1 MNVAFNVRFAT
12 RLGERLVGLL
22 RNDVCASG
30 EVLVL
35 SPCSNIHTFG
45 MKGDIDVAFVDACG
59 CVLKTERSLQPRRFC
74 SCDGARVVLERRSTG
89 DSPWFEVGDVVGL
102 TGVSAS

>member
-1 MNVAFNVRFAT
+1 MAYRVRFAT

-35 SPCSNIHTFG
+35 SPCSGIHTFG
-45 MKGDIDVAFVDACG
+45 MKGDIDVAFIDACG
-59 CVLKTERSLQPRRFC
+59 CVIKVVRSLQPRRFC
-74 SCDGARVVLERRSTG
+74 SCDGARAVLERRSTG
-89 DSPWFEVGDVVGL
+89 DDFWFEVGDVVGL
-102 TGVSAS
+102 TGIPAG